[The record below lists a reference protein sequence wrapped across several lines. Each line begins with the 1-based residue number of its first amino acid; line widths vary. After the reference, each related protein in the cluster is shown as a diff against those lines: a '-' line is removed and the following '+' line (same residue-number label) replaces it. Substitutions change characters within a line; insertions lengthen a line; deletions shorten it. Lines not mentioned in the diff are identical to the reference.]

1 MSTRLLNNNRLF
13 YAIEAI
19 GFAPFSGVGTTQATL
34 QSGFLMASGVQSV
47 GIDTSFNIEQVFQLG
62 QLDIYANMENIPN
75 VEVTVEK
82 VLDGTSLL
90 QHLAT
95 PLTGQGSELLS
106 RYSNQRCDVA
116 FNVYRD
122 YLSSASG
129 GGALATGDA
138 NIHQCYMSGMYVSSI
153 NFNLPTDGN
162 MTESIT
168 LVGNSKNWKAG
179 AAVGTGIMDFRPK
192 QSQSS
197 APPLSGLVMR
207 RQNLVFG
214 TGTTESDTNVSYLPK
229 EIPGIDATGFN
240 RTYALS
246 TLATG
251 VYAGFGAHVQSIQIS
266 ADLGRTELFEL
277 GRRGPYHRYLDFPIE
292 VTCAIEII
300 DTQGDSIIAREEA
313 QSNLTD
319 QRIYLVLEDGT
330 NIDLGSKNRLT
341 SVNNSGGDTGGGIRT
356 ATYNYSNFNALT
368 VTRRAGS
375 GVLGLGPAAPGK
387 ADPANASDEDPF
399 EFGDVGS

>member
-19 GFAPFSGVGTTQATL
+19 GFAPFSGVGTAQATL

-129 GGALATGDA
+129 TTG
-138 NIHQCYMSGMYVSSI
+138 NLHQCYMSGMYVSSI

-168 LVGNSKNWKAG
+168 LVGNSKNWKNG
-179 AAVGTGIMDFRPK
+179 SSVGNTIMDFKPA
-192 QSQSS
+192 QAQSS
-197 APPLSGLVMR
+197 SPPVSGLVMR
-207 RQNLVFG
+207 RQNIVFG
-214 TGTTESDTNVSYLPK
+214 TGTTSSDTTISYLPK
-229 EIPGIDATGFN
+229 EIPGIDSTGFN
-240 RTYALS
+240 RVYDAS

-292 VTCAIEII
+292 VTCAIEVI
-300 DTQGDSIIAREEA
+300 DTQGDSIIAREES

-330 NIDLGSKNRLT
+330 TIDLGNKNRLT
-341 SVNNSGGDTGGGIRT
+341 SVNNSGGDTGGGNRT

-375 GVLGLGPAAPGK
+375 GVLGLSAGADASGK
-387 ADPANASDEDPF
+387 ADPASAADQNPF
-399 EFGDVGS
+399 SFGEEAT

>member
-19 GFAPFSGVGTTQATL
+19 GFAPFSGVGTTANTL

-129 GGALATGDA
+129 TAG

-168 LVGNSKNWKAG
+168 LVGNSKNWKNG
-179 AAVGTGIMDFRPK
+179 ATVGNTIMDFKPV
-192 QSQSS
+192 QGQTS

-207 RQNLVFG
+207 RQNVVFG
-214 TGTTESDTNVSYLPK
+214 TGTTASDTNVSYLPK

-240 RTYALS
+240 RTYAAS

-251 VYAGFGAHVQSIQIS
+251 VYEGFGAHIQSIQIS

-300 DTQGDSIIAREEA
+300 DTQGDSIIAREES

-330 NIDLGSKNRLT
+330 TIDLGSKNRLT
-341 SVNNSGGDTGGGIRT
+341 SVNNSGGDTGGGNRT

-399 EFGDVGS
+399 EFGEVAT